1 MGFFPALESKT
12 NHHLPS
18 SHSYRTGGPASSRR
32 EMSSSRIIDMINEPV
47 KEISEGPGQKDL
59 SADSEYYSQPKTPSE
74 PSE

>member
-1 MGFFPALESKT
+1 MFREVNQNETNQKALVGFFPALESKT

-47 KEISEGPGQKDL
+47 KEISEGPGPAID
-59 SADSEYYSQPKTPSE
+59 
-74 PSE
+74 